1 MQLCK
6 QKGDFMQSI
15 LIENQNQ
22 TTITGATKILSS
34 TNTQAVVELANNT
47 LILNGNNIEITKLDL
62 ENNLVVFNGEINSL
76 KYNKK
81 SQKIGIIKRI
91 LK

>member
-1 MQLCK
+1 
-6 QKGDFMQSI
+6 MQSI

-34 TNTQAVVELANNT
+34 TNAQAVVELANNT

>member
-1 MQLCK
+1 
-6 QKGDFMQSI
+6 MQSI

-47 LILNGNNIEITKLDL
+47 LILSGNNIEITKLDL

>member
-1 MQLCK
+1 
-6 QKGDFMQSI
+6 MQSI

-47 LILNGNNIEITKLDL
+47 LVLNGNNIEITKLDL

>member
-1 MQLCK
+1 
-6 QKGDFMQSI
+6 MQSI

>member
-1 MQLCK
+1 
-6 QKGDFMQSI
+6 MQSI
-15 LIENQNQ
+15 FIENQNQ

-47 LILNGNNIEITKLDL
+47 LVLNGNNIEITKLDL